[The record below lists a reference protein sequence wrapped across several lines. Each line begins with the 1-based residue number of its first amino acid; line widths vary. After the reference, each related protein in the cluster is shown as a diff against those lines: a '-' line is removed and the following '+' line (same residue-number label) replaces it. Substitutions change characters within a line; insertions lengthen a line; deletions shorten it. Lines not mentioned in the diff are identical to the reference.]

1 LCPVIR
7 ISADRDTP
15 VALDSQANAS
25 SPMLSVLQRHLLDNR
40 IALPISDEPL
50 TSYAKELQLPHL
62 WRSRRLDLTRAGHSR
77 RTRFY
82 GRLLLCSGRCGRPE
96 FSPTV
101 ALESHTI
108 GVFQGAMLFGLA
120 AVWPSLGSGWA
131 VKIAQYCA
139 LLGFYANRKFKAR
152 RDSEAVRG
160 FAPIL
165 CNRWRSFRR
174 E

>member
-1 LCPVIR
+1 
-7 ISADRDTP
+7 
-15 VALDSQANAS
+15 
-25 SPMLSVLQRHLLDNR
+25 VLPRLLLLKR

-50 TSYAKELQLPHL
+50 TSYAKELQLLHL

-131 VKIAQYCA
+131 VKIAQYRA
-139 LLGFYANRKFKAR
+139 LVGFYANCKFKAAVTAKR
-152 RDSEAVRG
+152 SGALLQFCAIAGDRLDGSE
-160 FAPIL
+160 
-165 CNRWRSFRR
+165 RSYFSKSPGNSDALPGACDQ
-174 E
+174 